1 MIKRLVKHGNSR
13 ALIIDRAVLDILHID
28 DDTELMVAME
38 GKSLVITPSRPE
50 NEEEAERRQEFE
62 ETKKRVLKKYESVFR
77 RLAE

>member
-28 DDTELMVAME
+28 DDTELTVAME